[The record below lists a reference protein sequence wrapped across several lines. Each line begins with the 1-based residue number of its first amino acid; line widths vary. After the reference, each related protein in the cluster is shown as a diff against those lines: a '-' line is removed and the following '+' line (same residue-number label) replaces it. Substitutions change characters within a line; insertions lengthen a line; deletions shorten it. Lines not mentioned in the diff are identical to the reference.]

1 MGAGKGKK
9 GESVIR
15 ILIITIVILGLTC
28 VGLLIGLLVALRKE
42 GDEDNGIVPCSVD
55 DIFKEEYDPEVP
67 GVFDDL
73 TNTEIKGLKKYLY
86 DQSGLDLVLPSGNKS
101 NANYVFVAELH
112 LPNKTSVIAHLDNK
126 GERPPREAKVIVIH
140 GKGPNKEIKELVVG
154 PLPTPTKHWPLPGIN
169 ASLPYF
175 YRPMTEADYGSVT
188 QSITDQVHERLGDLI
203 QTCFGAKLKDCG
215 NKCIGFY
222 YASSF
227 SPASSGEQKRKT
239 WYWLTYAVEYYTL
252 HPVDFTV
259 LADIKDTGVDIEIV
273 WFKGKQYKSMNDLSS
288 LFRNKSVKC
297 VPQAFPTVDKKL
309 FSTLHRRGK
318 IPETAKN
325 KRSPVFVQPDGQR
338 YTVKGRH
345 VNYMQWSFD
354 FRLSTSYGPQVY
366 DIRFENERI
375 IYELGLQEVSVF
387 YSGHSPQQRFSD
399 YMDSAELIGP
409 SAQGLIPGVDCPNHA
424 TYYDT
429 KHITETS
436 DPADV
441 TKNVFCLFEL
451 NTGEPLR
458 RHHSYYES
466 EGKFY
471 EGMVNVFLVLRTI
484 VTVVNYDYVLDFR
497 FYQNG
502 VVEVKSMST
511 GYALTNAFSEME
523 KKYGFQLHENIVA
536 SFHTHMFHFKADLD
550 VKGQSNRYETI
561 DIKTETTPNEF
572 SRKINSTYSQG
583 YLEKS
588 IKRTEKE
595 AAYKFNFE
603 TPKYHIFYN
612 NKTRDTYGNP
622 SAYRLIHNGMVK
634 QIIPEGHNKEPA
646 ISWARYQHAV
656 TKRKDTEAHSSSMYS
671 MFDTDNQVVNFQ
683 GYIDDDENITDED
696 LVLWVT
702 LGVHHIPHKEDL
714 PLTTTTGLS
723 PSFILQ
729 PYNYFPEDPA
739 MASPNAVRIEPKDSG
754 VYIERYGIPDESKN
768 TCVPRKTN
776 FENKI
781 KSKTTLIFE

>member
-1 MGAGKGKK
+1 MDSGPKGA
-9 GESVIR
+9 SAFRVFIVT
-15 ILIITIVILGLTC
+15 LVILGLTC
-28 VGLLIGLLVALRKE
+28 TGLLISLLVTLRRE
-42 GDEDNGIVPCSVD
+42 GDENFETVPCSID
-55 DIFKEEYDPEVP
+55 EIFKEDLEAEVP

-73 TNTEIKGLKKYLY
+73 TNNEIKGLKNYLY
-86 DQSGLDLVLPSGNKS
+86 EKSGLDLVRPSANKS
-101 NANYVFVAELH
+101 NANYVFVAELY
-112 LPNKTSVIAHLDNK
+112 LPNKAKVIAHLDNK
-126 GERPPREAKVIVIH
+126 ENQPEREAKVIIIR
-140 GKGPNKEIKELVVG
+140 GKQPNTEINELVVG
-154 PLPTPTKHWPLPGIN
+154 PLPNATYHKPLPGIN

-188 QSITDQVHERLGDLI
+188 KSITDQVHEQLGDLI
-203 QTCFGAKLKDCG
+203 QTCYGAKLKDCE
-215 NKCIGFY
+215 NKCIGFL

-239 WYWLTYAVEYYTL
+239 WYWLTYVVEYYTL
-252 HPVDFTV
+252 HTVDFTV
-259 LADIKDTGVDIEIV
+259 LANIKETGVEIEVV
-273 WFKGKQYKSMNDLSS
+273 WFKGNQYKSMNDLSS

-297 VPQAFPTVDKKL
+297 VPQTFPTVDKNL
-309 FSTLHRRGK
+309 FSTLHRRGN

-366 DIRFENERI
+366 DIKFGNERI
-375 IYELGLQEVSVF
+375 IYELGLQEISVF
-387 YSGHSPQQRFSD
+387 YSGYSPQQRFSD
-399 YMDSAELIGP
+399 FLDSVELIGP

-424 TYYDT
+424 TYYNT

-436 DPADV
+436 ETADV

-471 EGMVNVFLVLRTI
+471 EGIENVFLVLRTI
-484 VTVVNYDYVLDFR
+484 ITVANYDYILDFR

-511 GYALTNAFSEME
+511 GFALTNAFSEME
-523 KKYGFQLHENIVA
+523 KKYGFQLHDNIVA

-550 VKGQSNRYETI
+550 VKGQNNRYETI

-583 YLEKS
+583 YLERSLKL
-588 IKRTEKE
+588 TEKD
-595 AAYKFNFE
+595 AAYKFNFQ

-622 SAYRLIHNGMVK
+622 PAYRLIHNGMVK
-634 QIIPEGHNKEPA
+634 QIIPEGHNKEPS

-702 LGVHHIPHKEDL
+702 LGAHHIPHKEDL
-714 PLTTTTGLS
+714 PLTTTMGLS

-739 MASPNAVRIEPKDSG
+739 MASPNAVRIEPRNSG
-754 VYIERYGIPDESKN
+754 VYIERYGMSYEPKN
-768 TCVPRKTN
+768 ICVPRKTN

-781 KSKTTLIFE
+781 KSDTELIFEN